1 MGQRKTEK
9 TSCRCA
15 GLCCLPR
22 SQPSSTATTAPA
34 GKDAW
39 MHDGAMAIRRNPVR
53 TGQGRT
59 WNNMEELRTQH
70 VFAWVAH
77 FSAAPCTP
85 SNRSVRLRPLP
96 SRARML
102 ATPCSDTAAAPSRM
116 QWPPRAYYDHNLRT
130 CRQHRLGPH
139 PATDGWAGDGCPG
152 AAGRFPGGKR
162 PDLLII
168 ALVLQRRVY

>member
-1 MGQRKTEK
+1 MRRSMLPPSKPALQYRHDRAGWKRCMTE
-9 TSCRCA
+9 
-15 GLCCLPR
+15 PW
-22 SQPSSTATTAPA
+22 PSGATAP
-34 GKDAW
+34 
-39 MHDGAMAIRRNPVR
+39 RRHPVR

-70 VFAWVAH
+70 IFACVAH

-152 AAGRFPGGKR
+152 AAGRFLGGKR

-168 ALVLQRRVY
+168 ALVLQRRVVW